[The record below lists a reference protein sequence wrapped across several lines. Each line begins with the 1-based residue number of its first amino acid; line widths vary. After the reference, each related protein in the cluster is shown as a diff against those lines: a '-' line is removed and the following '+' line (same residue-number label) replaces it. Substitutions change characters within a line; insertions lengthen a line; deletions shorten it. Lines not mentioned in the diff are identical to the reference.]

1 MLIAIAGLIWSVVA
15 GGAEPAAA
23 PEVAAEQKPEAP
35 PAEDLSTT
43 AEPRVRTSP
52 SAQQPVAG
60 ATGAGGAAAGAKDK
74 RVGPVGPDRLQL
86 DTTIVQGNRELPKVL
101 YIVPWKKADIGE
113 LPSQPFNSLLDEA
126 LAPVDRDV
134 FRREV
139 TYYGVISGTS
149 AAPQEPAA
157 ARQQ

>member
-1 MLIAIAGLIWSVVA
+1 MNRHLLIAITCLGWSVVA
-15 GGAEPAAA
+15 AGAEPAEPPAA
-23 PEVAAEQKPEAP
+23 AAEQEPEQP
-35 PAEDLSTT
+35 PAEDLSAT

-52 SAQQPVAG
+52 SAQQPA
-60 ATGAGGAAAGAKDK
+60 APTPSAAATDK

-139 TYYGVISGTS
+139 TYFGVISGTS
-149 AAPQEPAA
+149 AAPQDKAA
-157 ARQQ
+157 AQQQ